1 MSRDYLLNKVARI
14 AKQCWWR
21 QAGSGIGGIVLGE
34 EGAYAQ
40 NGMVSFTFKPRKFAS
55 VVAYLAAR
63 RPGITKKVLCKIIY
77 FADKEH
83 LLRYGRP
90 ITGDHYYAL
99 EQGPV
104 PTRGLDA
111 INAKNKHPEDDA
123 AVAQYGRL
131 RGWTFEWNGQPPDLK
146 ALSKSDIK
154 VLDEVFGR
162 IGHLAAWELE
172 ELSHREAA
180 WARAVQDGPMDFAL
194 FFEDA
199 PDAERMKEILLEEN
213 AA

>member
-1 MSRDYLLNKVARI
+1 
-14 AKQCWWR
+14 
-21 QAGSGIGGIVLGE
+21 
-34 EGAYAQ
+34 
-40 NGMVSFTFKPRKFAS
+40 
-55 VVAYLAAR
+55 
-63 RPGITKKVLCKIIY
+63 
-77 FADKEH
+77 
-83 LLRYGRP
+83 
-90 ITGDHYYAL
+90 
-99 EQGPV
+99 
-104 PTRGLDA
+104 
-111 INAKNKHPEDDA
+111 
-123 AVAQYGRL
+123 
-131 RGWTFEWNGQPPDLK
+131 
-146 ALSKSDIK
+146 LSKSDIK